1 MRIAICEFGRET
13 NTFATGL
20 VTYSD
25 IVGNWIPADKLIS
38 TFKGSAQYLGGMIRA
53 AEEEGVEAVPLSS
66 MRITASA
73 TIEDAAMEQ
82 VITMICAEL
91 EAVKDSIDGIC
102 FAMHGAG
109 CSETEFDMESYTLR
123 ALRKVVGDEMP
134 ITVSLDLHANMSQEM
149 LNLSSG
155 MFGLKENPHIDCAAA
170 AYRAFKALVAMLRGE
185 LQPRMA
191 LIQLPMLIT
200 PATGS
205 TYSEPMK
212 SAKEY
217 FAQYCADHGLV
228 DTTLFHG
235 FSAADHENSSCSVLV
250 VANGE
255 DPMPHAK
262 ALARYFWN
270 RRAEFIPHTLSPDE
284 AIDKALASIKNGY
297 VIINEISDN
306 PGSGCPGDGTYLLRA
321 LLRRDLP
328 NTVFQY
334 IRDSEVAA
342 QAKEAGVGAKISIRL
357 GGKTDNMH
365 GAPIELNDVEVL
377 AVSDG
382 RFEMSSPLY
391 SGLWC
396 NLGTTVRLRH
406 SNVEFIVSTVR
417 TQATDDG
424 ALRITGS
431 FLEKYKII
439 CLKSANH
446 FRGFFEPRADAIVTA
461 DPPGLRCSDLST
473 YPFRRIRR
481 PIYPLDPE
489 CAFATDD

>member
-25 IVGNWIPADKLIS
+25 IEKAWIPADKILP
-38 TFKGSAQYLGGMIRA
+38 TFRGSAQYLGGMIRA
-53 AEEEGVEAVPLSS
+53 AEEEQVALVPMSS

-73 TIEDAAMEQ
+73 AITDDALAQ
-82 VITMICAEL
+82 VVSMICAEL
-91 EAVKDSIDGIC
+91 ETIKNSIDGIC

-109 CSETEFDMESYTLR
+109 CSQTEYDMESYTLR

-134 ITVSLDLHANMSQEM
+134 ITVSLDLHANLSQEM
-149 LNLSSG
+149 LRLSTG
-155 MFGLKENPHIDCAAA
+155 LFGIKENPHVDCAGGG
-170 AYRAFKALVAMLRGE
+170 YTAFKALVATLRGT

-191 LIQLPMLIT
+191 LVQLPMLIT

-217 FAQYCADHGLV
+217 FAQYCAEHNLA

-262 ALARYFWN
+262 VLANYFWN
-270 RRAEFIPHTLSPDE
+270 RRAEFIPHTLTPDE
-284 AIDKALASIKNGY
+284 AIDKALASVQDGY

-306 PGSGCPGDGTYLLRA
+306 PGSGCPGDGTHLLRA
-321 LLRRDLP
+321 LLKRDLP
-328 NTVFQY
+328 GTVFQF
-334 IRDSEVAA
+334 ITDREVAE
-342 QAKEAGVGAKISIRL
+342 QAKQAGVGAKISIRL
-357 GGKTDNMH
+357 GAKTDNMH
-365 GAPIELNDVEVL
+365 GTPIELTDVEVL

-391 SGLWC
+391 SGLWAY
-396 NLGTTVRLRH
+396 LGTTVRLRH
-406 SNVEFIVSTVR
+406 SNVEFIVDSFR

-446 FRGFFEPRADAIVTA
+446 FRGFFEPRADAIITA
-461 DPPGLRCSDLST
+461 DPPGLRCSDLTT
-473 YPFRRIRR
+473 YPFCRIRR
-481 PIYPLDPE
+481 PIYPLDPDCGFHAE
-489 CAFATDD
+489 